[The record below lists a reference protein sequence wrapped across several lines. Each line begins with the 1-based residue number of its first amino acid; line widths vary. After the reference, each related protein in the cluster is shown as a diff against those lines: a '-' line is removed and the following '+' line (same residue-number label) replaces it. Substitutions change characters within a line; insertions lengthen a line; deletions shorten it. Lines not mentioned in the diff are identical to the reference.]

1 MLNKKVKL
9 VIYPCVAMVV
19 IHIINI
25 ALGNQLSV
33 FGIRPGELSTL
44 PYIITAPWLHG
55 SWLHLLS
62 NLVGLAVFS
71 ALSLI
76 KGTNFFVKASAII
89 ICLTGL
95 LVWLFARSGATH
107 IGASG
112 WIFGLWS
119 LSIAVAWFQRS
130 FLNIVIA
137 VFVAVF
143 YGGMIWGVL
152 PSNPHVSFE
161 SHLFGAMA
169 GVFAAYVLTRSTVTR
184 KK

>member
-1 MLNKKVKL
+1 MKL
-9 VIYPCVAMVV
+9 IAYLCLTMIG
-19 IHIINI
+19 IHIVNVV
-25 ALGNQLSV
+25 LGNQLSY
-33 FGIRPGELSTL
+33 FGIRPGQVSTL
-44 PYIITAPWLHG
+44 PYILTAPWLHG
-55 SWLHLLS
+55 SWAHLLS
-62 NLVGLAVFS
+62 NLVGLGVFS

-76 KGTNFFVKASAII
+76 RGTNFFIKASAII
-89 ICLTGL
+89 ICLTGA

-152 PSNPHVSFE
+152 PSNPHISFE
-161 SHLFGAMA
+161 SHLFGALA
-169 GVFAAYVLTRSTVTR
+169 GVFAAYVLTSTKGAR
-184 KK
+184 KNKK